1 MLIPDPT
8 YTICPRPACQR
19 PVPPPTA
26 TSSEIK
32 INSVPSK
39 RVIRLSD
46 VANPSPSPNVE
57 VPLPE
62 PIITS
67 EPTAHDERWDR
78 YRRCT
83 YCGYSFCLYCSNTWH
98 GPHSPCAF
106 TAGSSLVQEYLSYA
120 EGSFE
125 RQKME
130 LRRGKRNLEKMVAQ
144 WQEDEENKKWMEE
157 KTMPCAGCGVRVERR
172 CVNQFT
178 VRRVKLTNQLRV

>member
-1 MLIPDPT
+1 MLTSDPT

-19 PVPPPTA
+19 PVPPPAA
-26 TSSEIK
+26 TSSDTTP
-32 INSVPSK
+32 NSLPSK

-46 VANPSPSPNVE
+46 VANPPSPDVE
-57 VPLPE
+57 LTIPE
-62 PIITS
+62 PTTTS
-67 EPTAHDERWDR
+67 ETTTHDERWDR

-106 TAGSSLVQEYLSYA
+106 AAGSSLVQEYLSYA

-172 CVNQFT
+172 YVNQFT
-178 VRRVKLTNQLRV
+178 LRRLS